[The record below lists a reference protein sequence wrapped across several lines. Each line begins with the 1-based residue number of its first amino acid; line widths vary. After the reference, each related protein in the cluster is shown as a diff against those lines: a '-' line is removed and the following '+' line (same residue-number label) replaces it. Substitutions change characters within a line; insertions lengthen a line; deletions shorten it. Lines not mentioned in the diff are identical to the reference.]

1 MTRPHSQISS
11 MIKLYGQASANA
23 NKLIMKDGNG
33 NGILSEGECGDRPV
47 DPMRPSTLLPHP
59 RVSVCLFMINYT
71 HHSRHLPR
79 AGQPGCHALHWRA
92 GNLWDGPLRDKS
104 AG

>member
-1 MTRPHSQISS
+1 MTGRWTRC
-11 MIKLYGQASANA
+11 A
-23 NKLIMKDGNG
+23 
-33 NGILSEGECGDRPV
+33 
-47 DPMRPSTLLPHP
+47 LLRCYPIP

-92 GNLWDGPLRDKS
+92 GNLWDGPFAGQICGIMPRHGGYTWPSS
-104 AG
+104 ATGVRTGPYDDQHGV